1 MGGRSPNYLPPSLS
15 LSLSLSF
22 FLMQSCSLSLSLL
35 QPHHVYTVSPSLSF
49 SHALLVSLSLS
60 LNCTLRTNLVVF
72 HSVNLSVCSKLSL
85 SLSLRLLLSSHDK
98 IMIICVQLNDF
109 ISIHL
114 SITRSLFIS
123 AHVLVPMFSISPSLC
138 GWPYKVN
145 FQLFVYIFHIFCHTK
160 MALHESAYFHKK

>member
-15 LSLSLSF
+15 LSLSFSFSCNLALSHS
-22 FLMQSCSLSLSLL
+22 LSYCLIMCTQSHPPSLSLM
-35 QPHHVYTVSPSLSF
+35 HF
-49 SHALLVSLSLS
+49 WSLSLS